1 MNSCASSLDFNN
13 GAISKQILD
22 AAGFQ
27 IQNEAKKNHP
37 LGIQFNDVA
46 VTSSG
51 NLKNCKRLY
60 HITCPSYD
68 KNSPVSSENVNMYWR
83 KNMTLYSKL

>member
-1 MNSCASSLDFNN
+1 
-13 GAISKQILD
+13 
-22 AAGFQ
+22 
-27 IQNEAKKNHP
+27 
-37 LGIQFNDVA
+37 
-46 VTSSG
+46 
-51 NLKNCKRLY
+51 LY